1 MSVEREILTLMFEG
15 DLDLAKQFNQVGAL
29 HEARL
34 HLDGASEKLKQI
46 ADLAVGHQPAAKTQP
61 IIEA

>member
-1 MSVEREILTLMFEG
+1 MTKQVEREMLTMMFEG
-15 DLDLAKQFNQVGAL
+15 DLDLAKSFNQVGAL

-34 HLDGASEKLKQI
+34 HLNGASEKLSQI
-46 ADLAVGHQPAAKTQP
+46 ESLEAPAPKPPTK